1 MQPGEQPRVLAPT
14 APLIG
19 IFDDQQHLFKQ
30 GFVETCPGTLL
41 VATTDGVTEAR
52 SSDGGFFGM
61 DRLLDTIAK
70 NANQSPT
77 VLIKN
82 LIEEVQTFAGHK
94 LQDDVAAFAVRII

>member
-1 MQPGEQPRVLAPT
+1 
-14 APLIG
+14 
-19 IFDDQQHLFKQ
+19 
-30 GFVETCPGTLL
+30 
-41 VATTDGVTEAR
+41 
-52 SSDGGFFGM
+52 M